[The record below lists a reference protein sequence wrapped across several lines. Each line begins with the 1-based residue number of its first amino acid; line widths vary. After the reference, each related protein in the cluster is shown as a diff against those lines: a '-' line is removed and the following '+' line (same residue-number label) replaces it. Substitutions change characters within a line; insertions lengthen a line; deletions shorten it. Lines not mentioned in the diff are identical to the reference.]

1 MNSFGKIKS
10 KIEKLLEKSYGT
22 DNFKTY
28 LKGFKKYVLNK
39 KNISE
44 MYFLYDEL
52 SSNKGLNESIVDD
65 YISES
70 FDYLK
75 KLIDKNQSD
84 IETLDKWVND
94 LLKEDIENSYSD
106 IDKQLYTKNVV
117 KNLES
122 LIESKNR
129 IRKVLLSERKKTD
142 TLSFNIPISSMLQIA
157 TKTFN
162 KEFSNLNEEEKKELK
177 YFTSLKHKDLSK
189 EIEETKKVVLEKLS
203 LNLNES
209 TDKDLNDKL
218 NETIERI
225 NKTETNL
232 ISLYKLKQLEKGLL

>member
-1 MNSFGKIKS
+1 
-10 KIEKLLEKSYGT
+10 
-22 DNFKTY
+22 
-28 LKGFKKYVLNK
+28 
-39 KNISE
+39 
-44 MYFLYDEL
+44 
-52 SSNKGLNESIVDD
+52 
-65 YISES
+65 
-70 FDYLK
+70 
-75 KLIDKNQSD
+75 
-84 IETLDKWVND
+84 
-94 LLKEDIENSYSD
+94 
-106 IDKQLYTKNVV
+106 
-117 KNLES
+117 
-122 LIESKNR
+122 
-129 IRKVLLSERKKTD
+129 
-142 TLSFNIPISSMLQIA
+142 MLQIA